1 MKEYDFKIVVR
12 RTNRRKTLSL
22 KVVDDVLQVSIPM
35 NLTEVELEK
44 FIDKNHDWVLRHLAK
59 NTKNQQDIKTYEQGE
74 TWNIFGKPYVLKI
87 QLATKNRMALDDE
100 RGEILLELSEKDF
113 FSKKISVVRKKFIF
127 YLDEILQE
135 SAQEL
140 AQKYADK
147 LGFTF
152 ESVGIKEYK
161 SMWGLCRGKEIFFNR
176 KLIFAPKW
184 IFEYVVVHEVCHLK
198 HPHHQKE
205 FWQEVNKFYPQ
216 YKAAKQWLKL
226 KGSHLM
232 NIKL

>member
-1 MKEYDFKIVVR
+1 MKQYDFNIDVR

-22 KVVDDVLQVSIPM
+22 KVVDDVLRVSIPM
-35 NLTEVELEK
+35 NLTQTELEK
-44 FIDKNHDWVLRHLAK
+44 FIDKNHDWILRHLAK
-59 NTKNQQDIKTYEQGE
+59 NTKNQQNAKTYEQGE
-74 TWNIFGKPYVLKI
+74 SWTIFGKPYILKI
-87 QLATKNRMALDDE
+87 QLATKNRMALNDE
-100 RGEILLELSEKDF
+100 AGEILLELIEKDF
-113 FSKKISVVRKKFIF
+113 FSQKTGVVRKNFILC
-127 YLDEILQE
+127 LDAILQE
-135 SAQEL
+135 NAQEL
-140 AQKYADK
+140 VQKYADK
-147 LGFTF
+147 LGFAF
-152 ESVGIKEYK
+152 GSVGIKEYK

-205 FWQEVNKFYPQ
+205 FWQEVGKFYPQ

-226 KGSHLM
+226 KGDHLM